1 MEYLYTRASTNES
14 KQDMKSQLQLAVKY
28 NIKPECI
35 FSEFGS
41 GGNRKRKEYNK
52 LLSILVEGDSIISRD
67 ITRLSRSLK
76 DVLELICIVK
86 EKKLRLIL
94 DSMNF
99 TLDCRGEWSIFEEIC
114 ILVFALVGEIQRT
127 TISTDTKE
135 KLAYK
140 RDVEGV
146 VLGAPKMTK
155 ERLLLKKPEICE
167 LYGLYKSKTIS
178 FKSFCGALQ
187 VSRNTG
193 YSYLHILESDG
204 K

>member
-1 MEYLYTRASTNES
+1 MADYLYTRASTNET
-14 KQDMKSQLQLAVKY
+14 KQDLKAQLQLAVKY
-28 NIKPECI
+28 NIKSECI

-41 GGNRKRKEYNK
+41 GKNTNRKEYNR
-52 LLSILVEGDSIISRD
+52 LLETVVEGDSIISRD

-76 DVLELICIVK
+76 DILELISVVK
-86 EKKLRLIL
+86 EKKLRLVL

-114 ILVFALVGEIQRT
+114 ILTFGLVGEIQRT

-146 VLGAPKMTK
+146 VLGAPVLTK
-155 ERLLLKKPEICE
+155 ERLLLKKPEIYE
-167 LYGLYKSKTIS
+167 LYGLYKSKTIT

-193 YSYLHILESDG
+193 YSYIHIIETN
-204 K
+204 

>member
-1 MEYLYTRASTNES
+1 MSDYLYTRASTNET
-14 KQDMKSQLQLAVKY
+14 KQDLKAQLQLAVKY

-41 GGNRKRKEYNK
+41 GKNTNRKEYK
-52 LLSILVEGDSIISRD
+52 RLLDTVVEGDTIISRD

-76 DVLELICIVK
+76 DILELISIVK

-114 ILVFALVGEIQRT
+114 ILVFGLVGEIQRT

-146 VLGAPKMTK
+146 ILGTPVLTK
-155 ERLLLKKPEICE
+155 ERLLLKKPEIYE

-193 YSYLHILESDG
+193 YSYIHIIEMN
-204 K
+204 

>member
-1 MEYLYTRASTNES
+1 MADYLYTRASTNME
-14 KQDMKSQLQLAVKY
+14 KQDLKTQLHLAVKY

-41 GGNRKRKEYNK
+41 GGNRNRKEYNK
-52 LLSILVEGDSIISRD
+52 MLSILQPQDTIVARD

-76 DVLELICIVK
+76 DILELIAFVK
-86 EKKLRLIL
+86 DNKLRLIL

-114 ILVFALVGEIQRT
+114 ILVFGLVGEIQRT
-127 TISTDTKE
+127 TISADTKE

-146 VLGAPKMTK
+146 VLGAPVLTK
-155 ERLLLKKPEICE
+155 ERLLLKKPEISE
-167 LYGLYKSKTIS
+167 LYGLYKAKIIS
-178 FKSFCGALQ
+178 FESFKLALK
-187 VSRNTG
+187 VSRNTA
-193 YSYLHILESDG
+193 YSYIKILEEN
-204 K
+204 